1 MSMTEIIRQG
11 LANGDSYAV
20 INKRLAD
27 AGFNLKLVPRENAG
41 WTEQEMEEGFI
52 PANIKT
58 PDSIHLADLMKPNV
72 SMAGKE
78 EILWCKEGQYKIT
91 WDENG
96 YAIKAVRQN
105 V

>member
-27 AGFNLKLVPRENAG
+27 AGFNLKLVPRENTG
-41 WTEQEMEEGFI
+41 WTEDEMKEGFKEGES
-52 PANIKT
+52 ANVPT
-58 PDSIHLADLMKPNV
+58 TLADLMKRDI
-72 SMAGKE
+72 SMAGRE
-78 EILWCKEGQYKIT
+78 QVMWCKEGQYKIT

>member
-1 MSMTEIIRQG
+1 MSITEIIRRG
-11 LANGDSYAV
+11 FANGDSYAV
-20 INKRLAD
+20 INKALAD

-41 WTEQEMEEGFI
+41 WTEKEMEQGFKEGE
-52 PANIKT
+52 PANAV
-58 PDSIHLADLMKPNV
+58 SHLANLMKRNPY
-72 SMAGKE
+72 MAGQEKDM
-78 EILWCKEGQYKIT
+78 WCVEGKYRIT

>member
-1 MSMTEIIRQG
+1 MGITEIIRQG
-11 LANGDSYAV
+11 FANGDSYEV

-27 AGFNLKLVPRENAG
+27 GGFNLKLVPRDNSG
-41 WTEQEMEEGFI
+41 WTEAEMKEGFKEGE
-52 PANIKT
+52 PAKDVVT
-58 PDSIHLADLMKPNV
+58 LADLMKRNI
-72 SMAGKE
+72 SMAGQEKVM
-78 EILWCKEGQYKIT
+78 WCKEGQYKIT

>member
-1 MSMTEIIRQG
+1 MSITEIIRQG
-11 LANGDSYAV
+11 LANGDSYEV

-27 AGFNLKLVPRENAG
+27 GGFNLKLVPSKDTG
-41 WTEQEMEEGFI
+41 WTDLEMKEGFKEGE
-52 PANIKT
+52 PANVPT
-58 PDSIHLADLMKPNV
+58 TLADLMKRDV
-72 SMAGKE
+72 SMAGQE
-78 EILWCKEGQYKIT
+78 QVMWCKEGQYKIT

>member
-1 MSMTEIIRQG
+1 MSMAEIIRQG

-27 AGFNLKLVPRENAG
+27 AGFNLKLVPRENTG
-41 WTEQEMEEGFI
+41 WTEHEVKEGFKEGE
-52 PANIKT
+52 PAKDVVT
-58 PDSIHLADLMKPNV
+58 LADLMKRDV
-72 SMAGKE
+72 SMSGQEKVM
-78 EILWCKEGQYKIT
+78 WCKEGQYKIT

>member
-1 MSMTEIIRQG
+1 MGITEIIKQG

-27 AGFNLKLVPRENAG
+27 AGFNLKLVPRENTG
-41 WTEQEMEEGFI
+41 WTEQEVKEGFKEGET
-52 PANIKT
+52 AKDVVT
-58 PDSIHLADLMKPNV
+58 LADLMKRDV
-72 SMAGKE
+72 SMAGQEKVM
-78 EILWCKEGQYKIT
+78 WCKEGQYKIT

>member
-1 MSMTEIIRQG
+1 MGITEIIRQG
-11 LANGDSYAV
+11 FANGDSYEV

-27 AGFNLKLVPRENAG
+27 GGFNLELVPRENTG
-41 WTEQEMEEGFI
+41 WTEQEMKEGFKEGK
-52 PANIKT
+52 PANVPT
-58 PDSIHLADLMKPNV
+58 TLADLMKRDI
-72 SMAGKE
+72 SMAGQE
-78 EILWCKEGQYKIT
+78 QTIWCKEGKYKIT

>member
-1 MSMTEIIRQG
+1 MGVTEIIRQG
-11 LANGDSYAV
+11 FANGDSYEV

-27 AGFNLKLVPRENAG
+27 AGFNLKLVPRENTG
-41 WTEQEMEEGFI
+41 WNEQEMKEGFI
-52 PANIKT
+52 STNSNT
-58 PDSIHLADLMKPNV
+58 PDIINLADIMKRDV
-72 SMAGKE
+72 AMAGQEKVMQ
-78 EILWCKEGQYKIT
+78 CKEGNYKIT

>member
-1 MSMTEIIRQG
+1 MGITEIIRQG

-20 INKRLAD
+20 INMRLAA
-27 AGFNLKLVPRENAG
+27 AGFNLKLVPRENSG
-41 WTEQEMEEGFI
+41 WDEKEVKEGFREGE
-52 PANIKT
+52 PAKDVVT
-58 PDSIHLADLMKPNV
+58 LADLMKRDI
-72 SMAGKE
+72 SRAGQE
-78 EILWCKEGQYKIT
+78 QVMWCKEGRYKIT